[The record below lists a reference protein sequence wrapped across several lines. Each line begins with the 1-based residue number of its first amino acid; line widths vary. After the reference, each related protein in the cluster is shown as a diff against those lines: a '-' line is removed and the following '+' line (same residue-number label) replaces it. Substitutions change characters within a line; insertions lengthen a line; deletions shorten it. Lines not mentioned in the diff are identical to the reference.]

1 MAHAVTMWGVFAGV
15 IAALMALDLGIL
27 HKKNHVIGIRESLTY
42 SAGYI
47 LVGTAFGFWVWYQMG
62 RAAAALYWTG
72 FIVEKTLSIDNIFA
86 ISLVFAALSIPR
98 KHQYRVLIWGILAA
112 ILLRGV
118 MIGLGSQIVSDFH
131 WVLYL
136 FSAFLIFT
144 GVNMVFAE
152 EEAEEVPK
160 NKVLHFCK
168 KYMRVTEKLH
178 DDKFAVVLKGKFW
191 FTPLMLA
198 LVVVNIV
205 DVIFAVDSVPAI
217 FALTTNTYIVLTS
230 NIFAILGLRALYF
243 ALDAMLHRF
252 EYLKYA
258 LAAVLI
264 FIGGKIFYV
273 DFVLHHPLP
282 PVLSLGITAALLA
295 TGVVYSLYRTRHEP
309 IRRHSKKPKKEP
321 KS

>member
-1 MAHAVTMWGVFAGV
+1 MAHAATMWAVFLGL
-15 IAALMALDLGIL
+15 IAALMVLDLGIL
-27 HKKNHVIGIRESLTY
+27 HKNNHVIGIRESLTY

-47 LVGTAFGFWVWYQMG
+47 LIGTGFGAWVWHEMG

-86 ISLVFAALSIPR
+86 ISLVFSALSIPR
-98 KHQYRVLIWGILAA
+98 KHQYRVLVWGILAA

-118 MIGLGSQIVSDFH
+118 MIGLGAQIVSDFH

-144 GVNMVFAE
+144 GVNMAFAE

-160 NKVLHFCK
+160 NTVLHFCK

-178 DDKFAVVLKGKFW
+178 GDKFSIMLNGKFW

-205 DVIFAVDSVPAI
+205 DAIFAVDSVPAI
-217 FALTTNTYIVLTS
+217 LALTTNTYIVLTS

-258 LAAVLI
+258 LAAVLV

-282 PVLSLGITAALLA
+282 PVFSFAVTVLLLA
-295 TGVVYSLYRTRHEP
+295 TGVFYSLYRTRHEP
-309 IRRHSKKPKKEP
+309 FKRHPKKSKKEP

>member
-1 MAHAVTMWGVFAGV
+1 MDHAAHAATLWAGFAGL

-27 HKKNHVIGIRESLTY
+27 HKNSHIVGIRESLLY
-42 SAGYI
+42 SAGYALI
-47 LVGTAFGFWVWYQMG
+47 GAAFGGWVWYEMG
-62 RAAAALYWTG
+62 REAAALYWTG

-86 ISLVFAALSIPR
+86 ISLVFSALAIPR
-98 KHQYRVLIWGILAA
+98 KHQYRVLLWGITGA
-112 ILLRGV
+112 ILLRGA
-118 MIGLGSQIVSDFH
+118 MIGLGARAVADFH

-144 GVNMVFAE
+144 GVNMLFAE

-160 NKVLHFCK
+160 HKVLHFCR
-168 KYMRVTEKLH
+168 KYMRVTERLH
-178 DDKFAVVLKGKFW
+178 DEKFAVRLDGRFW

-198 LVVVNIV
+198 LVVVNVV

-217 FALTTNTYIVLTS
+217 LAITTDVYIVLTS

-258 LAAVLI
+258 LAAVLV
-264 FIGGKIFYV
+264 FIGGKIFAV
-273 DFVLHHPLP
+273 DFLLHRPFPPL
-282 PVLSLGITAALLA
+282 LSLVITVSILAL
-295 TGVVYSLYRTRHEP
+295 GVLYSLYQTRHHPHKET
-309 IRRHSKKPKKEP
+309 KP
-321 KS
+321 